1 MGLCAS
7 ADDPWPTEP
16 GREQQKPASPA
27 GSGGH
32 VGSPAAASPVH
43 DDAGMVKKSRKKR
56 GTLAMGDSMIL
67 RAAKA
72 AADKK
77 KVEHAAASPPPAPP
91 AAPQPR
97 KIPKRGTHGRFE
109 LELLEEMAQD
119 AERARA
125 SGELSPGTRRSKRV
139 SSVCAM
145 ICKYEGCK
153 SMHRRKDGYC
163 PQHAAAAA
171 KAKKKEA
178 AEAAA
183 GGES

>member
-7 ADDPWPTEP
+7 QD
-16 GREQQKPASPA
+16 ASE
-27 GSGGH
+27 
-32 VGSPAAASPVH
+32 PAAKNHSGNGSRAADKH
-43 DDAGMVKKSRKKR
+43 DDAAMVKKSRKKR

-77 KVEHAAASPPPAPP
+77 KAQQAAASPPPPPP
-91 AAPQPR
+91 APKPR
-97 KIPKRGTHGRFE
+97 TIPKRGTHGAFE

-125 SGELSPGTRRSKRV
+125 KGEMSPPLTRSKRV

-163 PQHAAAAA
+163 PQHAA
-171 KAKKKEA
+171 KAKGA
-178 AEAAA
+178 GTVIAE
-183 GGES
+183 E